1 MFIESQP
8 WKKLNL
14 GGALAVGRVK
24 GSRSGCNGCGR
35 RRSQSRQRSRR
46 RRGLVVVGKIIRYR
60 TTISFHETG
69 FPC

>member
-35 RRSQSRQRSRR
+35 RRRRHRRLSRR
-46 RRGLVVVGKIIRYR
+46 LGLVVVGKIIQYR
-60 TTISFHETG
+60 TTISFHETR